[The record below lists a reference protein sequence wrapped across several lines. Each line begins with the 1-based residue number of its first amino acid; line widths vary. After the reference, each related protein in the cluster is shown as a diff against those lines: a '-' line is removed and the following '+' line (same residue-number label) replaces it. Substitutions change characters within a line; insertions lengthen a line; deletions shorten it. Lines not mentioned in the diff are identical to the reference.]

1 VQTPLIE
8 EAGLG
13 GKKMKGKKDA
23 YRVARMIRELE
34 NKEICH
40 DYYDV
45 FYEGV
50 EIVLRWYGICES
62 LTDEEQ
68 KLLEEYLLKI
78 AFEDELCEIVHL
90 TEELSDP
97 ILSSIPD
104 RPAPSLRLLKLQHK
118 LRKNEMLK
126 KRTSI

>member
-1 VQTPLIE
+1 VKTPLIE
-8 EAGLG
+8 EAGIG
-13 GKKMKGKKDA
+13 GEKMIGKKDA
-23 YRVARMIRELE
+23 YIVARMIRELE

-45 FYEGV
+45 LYEGV
-50 EIVLRWYGICES
+50 EIVLGWYGICER

-68 KLLEEYLLKI
+68 KLLEEYLFKI
-78 AFEDELCEIVHL
+78 AFEDEVREIVHL

-97 ILSSIPD
+97 ILNSIPD
-104 RPAPSLRLLKLQHK
+104 RPAPSLRLLQLQHK
-118 LRKNEMLK
+118 LWKNEMLK